1 MVGNKNLHKAKKDKK
16 DEFYTQ
22 MPDIANELKHYK
34 KHFQGKVVFCNC
46 DDPYESNFFKFFA
59 LNFNAWGL
67 KKLICTCYDQS
78 LIAGEELPLFDDEP
92 KSKRRAYKIELTQV
106 TDINGDGATDLLDVQ
121 EILRR
126 NKPEI
131 LKQDGDFR
139 SKECIEILKE
149 SDIIVTNPPFSLFR
163 EYIGQLIKYKKQFLI
178 IGHQNAI
185 KYKEVFPLLVSNE
198 IWLGYGFKGG
208 AGHFISH
215 YKDVASAGDH
225 IEGMIRVS
233 GVMWFTNLEIP
244 KRHEELDLYKEYNEN
259 DYPTYDNYNA
269 IEVSRTA
276 DVPFD
281 YDGIMGVPLTF
292 MDKYCPE
299 QFEILGCTQRGSHDL
314 VPDHRKYNDY
324 SEYLRATNEKTG
336 SSGNKTN
343 ENAVLLGKGTKK
355 TYFMNEKGRIVHSEY
370 DRIFIRK
377 R

>member
-106 TDINGDGATDLLDVQ
+106 TDMNGDGATDLLDVQ

-131 LKQDGDFR
+131 LKQDGDYR

-185 KYKEVFPLLVSNE
+185 KYKEVFP
-198 IWLGYGFKGG
+198 
-208 AGHFISH
+208 
-215 YKDVASAGDH
+215 
-225 IEGMIRVS
+225 
-233 GVMWFTNLEIP
+233 
-244 KRHEELDLYKEYNEN
+244 
-259 DYPTYDNYNA
+259 
-269 IEVSRTA
+269 
-276 DVPFD
+276 
-281 YDGIMGVPLTF
+281 
-292 MDKYCPE
+292 
-299 QFEILGCTQRGSHDL
+299 
-314 VPDHRKYNDY
+314 
-324 SEYLRATNEKTG
+324 
-336 SSGNKTN
+336 
-343 ENAVLLGKGTKK
+343 
-355 TYFMNEKGRIVHSEY
+355 
-370 DRIFIRK
+370 
-377 R
+377 